1 MPRTQLLIFERGWN
15 LKVPRADYRIYFH
28 QSRNWVPGIEF
39 RIRQLFGTFNVGE
52 RWRRQDAPDYP
63 GIHRA
68 DRSRISGRLHEI
80 ELGNSRSQNA
90 KDLENEESYS
100 VVEPPVRIVGT
111 WSSSRRQRVLNL
123 RETNPTTSADAA
135 APPAPTQ
142 AKHEEHGA
150 PEQTNDGR

>member
-1 MPRTQLLIFERGWN
+1 MSVGDGRTLQTTPAFIGLI
-15 LKVPRADYRIYFH
+15 A
-28 QSRNWVPGIEF
+28 
-39 RIRQLFGTFNVGE
+39 RQFPAAS
-52 RWRRQDAPDYP
+52 D
-63 GIHRA
+63 
-68 DRSRISGRLHEI
+68 EI
-80 ELGNSRSQNA
+80 ELGNSQSPNA

-100 VVEPPVRIVGT
+100 VVGPPVRIVGT